1 MSTPLP
7 SHVPSPVLDEL
18 PLPRWWRRVAYAAFW
33 VAAGLFLGIAELQHY
48 LRVGGQH
55 PWEPFLWEMSS
66 MASTGLLTLGI
77 FAWHRRLFDTP
88 RPVAARIGGHLA
100 GALAYVIGHSALMH
114 AMRAV
119 VYATVDVRYHP
130 GDVTAILGYEG
141 AKDLVSY
148 TLIVAISHGVLLLMR
163 ERRQRADVARLNA
176 ELAAAR
182 IARLQEQ
189 IQPHFLFNTLNLVSS
204 VMYEDVER
212 ADRILSEL
220 AELLRRSLDA
230 GRQPTHRL
238 REEMRLAEPFL
249 SIMGQRFG
257 GRLTTR
263 IEMSEEAL
271 EAEVPS
277 LVLMAPL
284 ENAVKHGVAQSGAP
298 VDVRV
303 SASVRDGMLELTVAD
318 SAGRVER
325 DERPGGVGLAN
336 TRERLA
342 AMYGKA
348 ASVSLTREDGHTVLR
363 MRWPCIA
370 AASGGSSA

>member
-1 MSTPLP
+1 MPLLSRIHP
-7 SHVPSPVLDEL
+7 SNPDDL
-18 PLPRWWRRVAYAAFW
+18 PLPRWSPRIAYVAFW
-33 VAAGLFLGIAELQHY
+33 LAAGLFLGIAELQHY
-48 LRVGGQH
+48 LRIGGQH

-66 MASTGLLTLGI
+66 MASTGVLTLGI

-88 RPVAARIGGHLA
+88 RTVAARIGGHLA
-100 GALAYVIGHSALMH
+100 GALAYVVGHSALMH

-163 ERRQRADVARLNA
+163 ERRQRAAVSRLNA

-212 ADRILSEL
+212 ADRILSDL

-230 GRQPTHRL
+230 GRQPTHSL

-249 SIMGQRFG
+249 SIMSQRFG
-257 GRLTTR
+257 GRLSSR
-263 IEMSEEAL
+263 IDMSKEAL
-271 EAEVPS
+271 DTEVPS

-303 SASVRDGMLELTVAD
+303 GATVRDGMLELTVAD
-318 SAGRVER
+318 SAGRMER

-342 AMYGKA
+342 AMYGDA

-363 MRWPCIA
+363 MRWPCVK
-370 AASGGSSA
+370 ASAGGHAT